1 MRRPPAQEPIRRHDS
16 YPQPSNRMSPHGGA
30 LMSQNQNPMISSE
43 STNQNRFDNNQSNRF
58 FDSRIPSLVPQEITD
73 QDLNLFNDIKSCD
86 QMETE
91 PRIKTGPETGSNQFQ
106 PTRLPPPIPPKPH
119 SMRMNQ
125 ERNHNDPSQ
134 NQNMAREGVTSGSGI
149 QGPVPRPK
157 TAKELRGS
165 DPTIK
170 MLKCTQGGSY
180 RFSMR

>member
-1 MRRPPAQEPIRRHDS
+1 
-16 YPQPSNRMSPHGGA
+16 
-30 LMSQNQNPMISSE
+30 MSQNQNPMISSE
-43 STNQNRFDNNQSNRF
+43 STNQNRFGNDQSNRF
-58 FDSRIPSLVPQEITD
+58 FDSRIPALVPQEITD
-73 QDLNLFNDIKSCD
+73 QDLNLFNNIKSCD

-91 PRIKTGPETGSNQFQ
+91 PRIKTETGSNQFQ

-125 ERNHNDPSQ
+125 ERKQTEPIS
-134 NQNMAREGVTSGSGI
+134 NQNIDQGNMTI
-149 QGPVPRPK
+149 QSVPQSRPK
-157 TAKELRGS
+157 TAKEMRGS

>member
-1 MRRPPAQEPIRRHDS
+1 
-16 YPQPSNRMSPHGGA
+16 MSPHGG

-43 STNQNRFDNNQSNRF
+43 STNQNRFENSQSNRF
-58 FDSRIPSLVPQEITD
+58 FDSRIPALVPQEITD

-86 QMETE
+86 QMDTE
-91 PRIKTGPETGSNQFQ
+91 PRIKTETGSNQFQ

-125 ERNHNDPSQ
+125 SRDHGEPT
-134 NQNMAREGVTSGSGI
+134 QNMSRDNDTQGI
-149 QGPVPRPK
+149 QVTQGIQNTQGIQPQARSK
-157 TAKELRGS
+157 TAKEMRGS

-180 RFSMR
+180 RFSMRSVNFHFFF

>member
-1 MRRPPAQEPIRRHDS
+1 
-16 YPQPSNRMSPHGGA
+16 
-30 LMSQNQNPMISSE
+30 MSQNQNPMISSE
-43 STNQNRFDNNQSNRF
+43 STNQNRFGSSQSNRF
-58 FDSRIPSLVPQEITD
+58 FDSRIPALVPQEITD

-86 QMETE
+86 QIETE
-91 PRIKTGPETGSNQFQ
+91 PRIKTEPRIETGSNQFQ

-125 ERNHNDPSQ
+125 QRNATDSTP
-134 NQNMAREGVTSGSGI
+134 NQNMATRDQENI
-149 QGPVPRPK
+149 QAVPQPRPK
-157 TAKELRGS
+157 TAKEMRGS

>member
-1 MRRPPAQEPIRRHDS
+1 MNQ
-16 YPQPSNRMSPHGGA
+16 HGG

-43 STNQNRFDNNQSNRF
+43 STNQNRFGNGQSNQF
-58 FDSRIPSLVPQEITD
+58 FDSRIPALVPQEITD

-91 PRIKTGPETGSNQFQ
+91 PRIKTESGSNQFQ

-125 ERNHNDPSQ
+125 ERKQSEPIP
-134 NQNMAREGVTSGSGI
+134 NQNIDQGNVTSQS
-149 QGPVPRPK
+149 RPK
-157 TAKELRGS
+157 TAKEMRGS

>member
-1 MRRPPAQEPIRRHDS
+1 
-16 YPQPSNRMSPHGGA
+16 MSPHGG

-43 STNQNRFDNNQSNRF
+43 STNQNRFGSSQSNRF
-58 FDSRIPSLVPQEITD
+58 FDSRIPALVPQEITD

-86 QMETE
+86 QIETE
-91 PRIKTGPETGSNQFQ
+91 PRIKTEPRIETGSNQFQ

-125 ERNHNDPSQ
+125 QRNQTDSTP
-134 NQNMAREGVTSGSGI
+134 NQNMATRDQENI
-149 QGPVPRPK
+149 QAVPQPRPK
-157 TAKELRGS
+157 TAKEMRGS

>member
-1 MRRPPAQEPIRRHDS
+1 
-16 YPQPSNRMSPHGGA
+16 
-30 LMSQNQNPMISSE
+30 MISSE
-43 STNQNRFDNNQSNRF
+43 STNQNRFGNDQSNRF
-58 FDSRIPSLVPQEITD
+58 FDSRIPALVPQEITD

-91 PRIKTGPETGSNQFQ
+91 PRIKTETGSNQFQ

-125 ERNHNDPSQ
+125 ERKNQTEPIPNQ
-134 NQNMAREGVTSGSGI
+134 NQGNMDQGNMTI
-149 QGPVPRPK
+149 QSVPQPRPK
-157 TAKELRGS
+157 TAKEMRGS

>member
-1 MRRPPAQEPIRRHDS
+1 MNQ
-16 YPQPSNRMSPHGGA
+16 HGG

-43 STNQNRFDNNQSNRF
+43 STNQNRFGNDQSNQF
-58 FDSRIPSLVPQEITD
+58 FDSRIPALVPQEITD

-91 PRIKTGPETGSNQFQ
+91 PRIKTETGSNQFQ

-125 ERNHNDPSQ
+125 ERKNQTEPIP
-134 NQNMAREGVTSGSGI
+134 NQNMDQGNMDQRTI
-149 QGPVPRPK
+149 QSVPQPRPK
-157 TAKELRGS
+157 TAKEMRGS

>member
-1 MRRPPAQEPIRRHDS
+1 
-16 YPQPSNRMSPHGGA
+16 
-30 LMSQNQNPMISSE
+30 MSQNQNPMISSE
-43 STNQNRFDNNQSNRF
+43 STNQNRFGSSQSNRF
-58 FDSRIPSLVPQEITD
+58 FDSRIPALVPQEITD

-86 QMETE
+86 QIETE
-91 PRIKTGPETGSNQFQ
+91 PRIKTEPRIETGSNQFQ

-125 ERNHNDPSQ
+125 QRNQTDSTP
-134 NQNMAREGVTSGSGI
+134 NQNMATRDQENI
-149 QGPVPRPK
+149 QAVPQPRPK
-157 TAKELRGS
+157 TAKEMRGS

>member
-1 MRRPPAQEPIRRHDS
+1 MNQ
-16 YPQPSNRMSPHGGA
+16 HGG

-43 STNQNRFDNNQSNRF
+43 STNQNRFGNGQSNQF
-58 FDSRIPSLVPQEITD
+58 FDSRIPALVPQEITD

-91 PRIKTGPETGSNQFQ
+91 PRIKTESGSNQFQ

-125 ERNHNDPSQ
+125 ERKQSEPIP
-134 NQNMAREGVTSGSGI
+134 NQNIDQGNMTSQS
-149 QGPVPRPK
+149 RPK
-157 TAKELRGS
+157 TAKEMRGS

>member
-1 MRRPPAQEPIRRHDS
+1 MNQ
-16 YPQPSNRMSPHGGA
+16 HGG

-43 STNQNRFDNNQSNRF
+43 STNQNRFGNGQSNQF
-58 FDSRIPSLVPQEITD
+58 FDSRIPALVPQEITD

-91 PRIKTGPETGSNQFQ
+91 PRIKTESGSNQFQ

-119 SMRMNQ
+119 SMRLNQ
-125 ERNHNDPSQ
+125 ERKQSEPIP
-134 NQNMAREGVTSGSGI
+134 NQNIDQGNVTSQS
-149 QGPVPRPK
+149 RPK
-157 TAKELRGS
+157 TAKEMRGS

>member
-1 MRRPPAQEPIRRHDS
+1 
-16 YPQPSNRMSPHGGA
+16 MSPHGG

-43 STNQNRFDNNQSNRF
+43 SNNQSHFGNNQSNQF
-58 FDSRIPSLVPQEITD
+58 YDSNIPALVPQEITD
-73 QDLNLFNDIKSCD
+73 QDLNLFHDIKSCD

-91 PRIKTGPETGSNQFQ
+91 PRIKTETGSNQFQ

-119 SMRMNQ
+119 SMRINQ
-125 ERNHNDPSQ
+125 ERNHSESTQ
-134 NQNMAREGVTSGSGI
+134 NPIDGNTGSTIQSASGQS
-149 QGPVPRPK
+149 RPK